1 MAKITLQR
9 VYDFSAPA
17 PEHCYLIDRLWPRGI
32 SKERLTGVQWLK
44 QVAPDD
50 ELRKWFHQHTDQWAV
65 FEARYRQQ
73 LAANDARQ
81 PLVALLRQG
90 QTLTLLYG
98 SKDTEHNGAW
108 CCASFA
114 GAAVGISVPG
124 GSCRRPGGGTA
135 PGCCPP
141 W

>member
-1 MAKITLQR
+1 MATITLQR
-9 VYDFSAPA
+9 IYDFSAPA

-50 ELRKWFHQHTDQWAV
+50 ELRKWFHQHTDQWEA
-65 FEARYRQQ
+65 FETRYRQQ
-73 LAANDARQ
+73 LAANDAWQ

-98 SKDTEHNGAW
+98 SKDTEHNQGVVLREFLLAQL
-108 CCASFA
+108 
-114 GAAVGISVPG
+114 
-124 GSCRRPGGGTA
+124 
-135 PGCCPP
+135 
-141 W
+141 

>member
-65 FEARYRQQ
+65 FERVTANSWRPTTPGSRWWRCYGRANADAAVWQQRYR
-73 LAANDARQ
+73 AQ
-81 PLVALLRQG
+81 PG
-90 QTLTLLYG
+90 
-98 SKDTEHNGAW
+98 
-108 CCASFA
+108 C
-114 GAAVGISVPG
+114 GAARVLL
-124 GSCRRPGGGTA
+124 A
-135 PGCCPP
+135 QL
-141 W
+141 

>member
-1 MAKITLQR
+1 MAARHQQ
-9 VYDFSAPA
+9 
-17 PEHCYLIDRLWPRGI
+17 
-32 SKERLTGVQWLK
+32 ERLTGVQWLK

-65 FEARYRQQ
+65 FEARYRQR

-98 SKDTEHNGAW
+98 SKDTEHNRAW
-108 CCASFA
+108 CCASLLA
-114 GAAVGISVPG
+114 QL
-124 GSCRRPGGGTA
+124 
-135 PGCCPP
+135 
-141 W
+141 

>member
-50 ELRKWFHQHTDQWAV
+50 ELR
-65 FEARYRQQ
+65 R
-73 LAANDARQ
+73 LA
-81 PLVALLRQG
+81 P
-90 QTLTLLYG
+90 
-98 SKDTEHNGAW
+98 
-108 CCASFA
+108 
-114 GAAVGISVPG
+114 
-124 GSCRRPGGGTA
+124 
-135 PGCCPP
+135 
-141 W
+141 

>member
-65 FEARYRQQ
+65 RGALSPTAGGQRRLAAAGGAVTAGASADAAVWQQRYR
-73 LAANDARQ
+73 AQ
-81 PLVALLRQG
+81 PGR
-90 QTLTLLYG
+90 
-98 SKDTEHNGAW
+98 
-108 CCASFA
+108 
-114 GAAVGISVPG
+114 GAARVLL
-124 GSCRRPGGGTA
+124 A
-135 PGCCPP
+135 QL
-141 W
+141 